1 MTNQE
6 RLLDAAVDV
15 ARNLLAF
22 SAYGKSEPKALA
34 ALKRRQPGFP
44 RTAYETA
51 MRDAIRVFQTAQ
63 RVVDEWYRE
72 ARQTPRV
79 SGSNMKDICT
89 PRLNQLKPGFPQA
102 TYEWLIPWV
111 DMYFHQR

>member
-1 MTNQE
+1 MQQPRPGFARSLAADLGCWTDLSRTEGYRTMTNQE

-34 ALKRRQPGFP
+34 ALKRRQ
-44 RTAYETA
+44 
-51 MRDAIRVFQTAQ
+51 
-63 RVVDEWYRE
+63 
-72 ARQTPRV
+72 
-79 SGSNMKDICT
+79 
-89 PRLNQLKPGFPQA
+89 
-102 TYEWLIPWV
+102 LIPWV